1 VLSLP
6 GRGEAEL
13 TFNPL
18 ALKWLYGKSLT
29 IIGMGSLPG
38 YAYPLMDGTRRFSIQ
53 RGCQYLLHLMEEGTI
68 RPQDLITHRLPYDQ
82 APLAYEMAY
91 NRDKSMVGTIFEWT
105 QGR

>member
-1 VLSLP
+1 
-6 GRGEAEL
+6 
-13 TFNPL
+13 
-18 ALKWLYGKSLT
+18 
-29 IIGMGSLPG
+29 MGSLPG

-91 NRDKSMVGTIFEWT
+91 NRDKSMVGTIFEWP
-105 QGR
+105 QWR